1 MYKILIIEDQQDVRK
16 LIRISLEF
24 NNYDIHEASNGDI
37 GLEMAKTIKPD
48 LILMDIMMP
57 GTTDGYQLCSQLK
70 SQDEFKNTP
79 IIFLTAR
86 GQEQDIISGYQAGCD
101 SYLTKPFSPI
111 RLADTVES
119 YLVNKDIV

>member
-1 MYKILIIEDQQDVRK
+1 MYKILIIEDHPDVRK

-24 NNYDIHEASNGDI
+24 NHYDIHEASDGET
-37 GLEMAKTIKPD
+37 GLEMAKLIHPD

-57 GTTDGYQLCSQLK
+57 GRTDGYQLCNTLK
-70 SQDEFKNTP
+70 SQEEFKSTP

-101 SYLTKPFSPI
+101 NYLIKPFSPI
-111 RLADTVES
+111 KLADTVET
-119 YLVNKDIV
+119 YLANKDLP